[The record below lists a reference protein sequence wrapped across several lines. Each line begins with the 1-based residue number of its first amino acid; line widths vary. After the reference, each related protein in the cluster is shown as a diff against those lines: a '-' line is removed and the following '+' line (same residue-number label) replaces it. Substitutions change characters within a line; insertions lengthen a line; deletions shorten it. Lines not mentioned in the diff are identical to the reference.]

1 MKIYA
6 TFLYTLTLN
15 SFSNVRIGSNTS
27 RRSSTREDRIWIPRD
42 QVLCLVQRTIP
53 CRKTIRNFQITNGDL
68 SSTYHKKQFSF
79 DIYVTFRNESFR
91 SSHNGC
97 IKLYRLVLF
106 CSCSVINFNIK
117 NNGIFYHLKQLD
129 TCTYVTS
136 FRGYSFFKYFFK
148 DMVFVICFH
157 IYRLPRVTTF

>member
-27 RRSSTREDRIWIPRD
+27 RRSSAREDRIWIPRD
-42 QVLCLVQRTIP
+42 QVLCLVQRPIP

-106 CSCSVINFNIK
+106 CSCSVINFNKK
-117 NNGIFYHLKQLD
+117 NNGVFYHLKQLD
-129 TCTYVTS
+129 TCTYVFHS
-136 FRGYSFFKYFFK
+136 EDIHFFDIFFRIWF
-148 DMVFVICFH
+148 
-157 IYRLPRVTTF
+157 L